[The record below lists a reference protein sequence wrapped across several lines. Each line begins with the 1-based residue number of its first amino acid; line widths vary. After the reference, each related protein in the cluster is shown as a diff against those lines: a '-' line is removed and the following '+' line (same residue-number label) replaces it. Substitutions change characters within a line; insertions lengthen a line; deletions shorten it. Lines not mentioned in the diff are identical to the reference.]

1 MVSQVPVGRS
11 FTHTGQGTPAS
22 VWRRDE
28 RWGSAESLTLDG
40 VRRLVVVVAHP
51 DDESLGAGALVSTA
65 VRAGLDV
72 DLVVATAGEGSH
84 PDSPTHTP
92 RELEVLRSQE
102 AVAAAAA
109 LGVHDDARLHLL
121 RLPDGGVADHQSG
134 LTTTLVDLV
143 GDGRGTLL
151 VAPWR
156 HDGHP
161 DHEAVG
167 RAAAAAARRTGADLW
182 EFPVWFWHWA
192 RPDEAPWDLLRP
204 YAVDVAG
211 ERAKAAAISAHASQ
225 VGPLSGS
232 AGDEPVLSAELLA
245 HFEGGH
251 ETFVATPSQDCTDDA
266 LDELHQDSADPWGTE
281 TRWYERRKRELVLAM
296 LPRHRFERALEV
308 GCSAGALAEALARRC
323 GEVVAVDRAPA
334 ALELARQRFTDVPHV
349 RVRDRDIPHEWPDPD
364 KDGTFDLVV
373 VSEVGYFLSPGA
385 LERLVERVAGSLR
398 EDGVLVLCHWRHPVE
413 GWVLDARSVHEHF
426 AAVGPVPVAA
436 TYRDRDVEIQV
447 LCAES
452 AWLDPETDHSR

>member
-1 MVSQVPVGRS
+1 MVSQVPVSRT

-28 RWGSAESLTLDG
+28 HWGSGEPLTLDG
-40 VRRLVVVVAHP
+40 VRRLVVVAAHP
-51 DDESLGAGALVSTA
+51 DDESLGAGALVATA
-65 VRAGLDV
+65 VAAGLQV

-92 RELEVLRSQE
+92 AELEVMRSEE

-109 LGVHDDARLHLL
+109 LGVRDEARLHRM
-121 RLPDGGVADHQSG
+121 RLPDGGVADHQSS

-143 GDGRGTLL
+143 GDGRGTVL

-167 RAAAAAARRTGADLW
+167 RAASAAARRTGADLW
-182 EFPVWFWHWA
+182 EYPIWFWHWA

-204 YAVDVAG
+204 YAVDVAA
-211 ERAKAAAISAHASQ
+211 ERAKASAIAAHASQ
-225 VGPLSGS
+225 VGPLSNS
-232 AGDEPVLSAELLA
+232 AGDEAVLPAELLA
-245 HFEGGH
+245 HFQGSH
-251 ETFVATPSQDCTDDA
+251 ETFVRTPSHACADDA
-266 LDELHQDSADPWGTE
+266 LDELHQDSDDPWGTE
-281 TRWYERRKRELVLAM
+281 TRWYERRKRELVLSM
-296 LPRHRFERALEV
+296 LPRTRFERALEV

-323 GEVVAVDRAPA
+323 GEVVAVDRSPA
-334 ALELARQRFTDVPHV
+334 ALELARQRFADVPHV
-349 RVRDRDIPHEWPDPD
+349 RVRGRDVPHEWPDPD
-364 KDGTFDLVV
+364 TEGTFDLVV

-385 LERLVERVAGSLR
+385 LEQLVERVAGSLR

-413 GWVLDARSVHEHF
+413 GWVLDASAVHALFE
-426 AAVGPVPVAA
+426 AVGPLPVAA
-436 TYRDRDVEIQV
+436 SYRDRDVEIQV
-447 LCAES
+447 LCAEP
-452 AWLDPETDHSR
+452 AWLDPATDHSR